1 MTKFVA
7 VLACRVQSERLYAK
21 PLQLVGGK
29 PILQHVI
36 DRIKEQCKSIDEVI
50 LAISE
55 NPENIPFETYAKEH
69 NIKYV
74 YGDEND
80 VLGRL
85 IKAGHAAE
93 ADVILRSTTE
103 NPFIYVKTIDEMYK
117 KHVEEKADISVCEEV
132 PVGAYVEIITLKA
145 LEQSHADGE
154 DKHRSELCTLYIK
167 ENPDKFKKL
176 SYKVDEEIRRPE
188 IRLTVDN
195 PEDLIVVRKIWDA
208 IGTQEGVIPLADI
221 IKFLD
226 ENPEIK
232 AINSGILA
240 GTAKTW
246 K

>member
-1 MTKFVA
+1 MKTKTH
-7 VLACRVQSERLYAK
+7 L
-21 PLQLVGGK
+21 
-29 PILQHVI
+29 ILQCMLPLVAF
-36 DRIKEQCKSIDEVI
+36 DS
-50 LAISE
+50 L
-55 NPENIPFETYAKEH
+55 T
-69 NIKYV
+69 
-74 YGDEND
+74 
-80 VLGRL
+80 
-85 IKAGHAAE
+85 
-93 ADVILRSTTE
+93 
-103 NPFIYVKTIDEMYK
+103 
-117 KHVEEKADISVCEEV
+117 
-132 PVGAYVEIITLKA
+132 
-145 LEQSHADGE
+145 
-154 DKHRSELCTLYIK
+154 K